1 MQSCF
6 SFLISAY
13 MFCFFD
19 CYNFAS
25 FAVYSSCLAR
35 VGYTLL
41 FCGCLQKVSS
51 IVYFICC
58 LLPVVNLIK
67 VVKHGGTIMVFNIP
81 QGRIFPL
88 ASPAWLVTRA
98 SLCGPASSWEH
109 LFCSVVSFVILG
121 SIWLCLSTTQLLH
134 GDYAA
139 VVKTFIPRASVIFR
153 KLSLVNSLP
162 FSTTKILGEP
172 PYSTVKSFEKSNKS
186 NTFTWLVLCD
196 TLYDVSNAV
205 WSIYSFKVPI
215 SIS

>member
-1 MQSCF
+1 
-6 SFLISAY
+6 

-19 CYNFAS
+19 CCNFAS
-25 FAVYSSCLAR
+25 FAVYSSCLAQ

-41 FCGCLQKVSS
+41 FCGRLQKVSS
-51 IVYFICC
+51 IVCYFICC
-58 LLPVVNLIK
+58 LLPVVVLSRSINMEVPSPCLRFHQ
-67 VVKHGGTIMVFNIP
+67 VEYFS
-81 QGRIFPL
+81 L
-88 ASPAWLVTRA
+88 ASPAWRVTRA
-98 SLCGPASSWEH
+98 CLCGPASSWEH

-153 KLSLVNSLP
+153 KLSLANSLP